1 VNARQR
7 VLGAA
12 FAEHSKRPS
21 FFSIKESNSE
31 IFEIS
36 LR

>member
-1 VNARQR
+1 MHGRESWE
-7 VLGAA
+7 LA